1 MGLAVRV
8 AVLKR
13 DTALRAG
20 MEPSRIVAEAV
31 DRGASYADCR
41 LQEAAS
47 SAVEWRDGEVR
58 RAVRGRERGLGV
70 RALVAGAWGVASTN
84 RLDADSVR
92 AAVDAAV
99 RSARA
104 VAKGARHKVR
114 LAPVRAATGRVAW
127 TPRRDALAVPL
138 DEAAALL
145 AAAGKAAAETPTTAS
160 VRLALEASSVTTRFA
175 SSEGAGLETVVPHLM
190 LQVDLTARGD
200 GRMVGYRARL
210 GGTGGWEVVDGG
222 KAEAKAREAAEG
234 GARILRAPPAP
245 AGRMTVVADPDLAGV
260 FAHEA
265 VGHACEADL
274 VLAGESLLA
283 GRIGQRIGSDLVSI
297 VDVGDL
303 PGAFGSMP
311 YDDEG
316 VRAGR
321 KELLTKGVLTS
332 FIHSRET
339 AGELGH
345 APNGGARAESYASR
359 PLVRMS
365 NTLIEAGDLTLE
377 EIVEDVDR
385 GVLAR
390 GTRGGQ
396 VDVAKG
402 SFQFSAQ
409 EAVLIEKGELTTPLA
424 DVSFS
429 GSILET
435 LHAID
440 GVGKDARLA
449 SPGICGKGQMVPVG
463 DGGPHIRIRDCLVGG
478 GA

>member
-1 MGLAVRV
+1 
-8 AVLKR
+8 
-13 DTALRAG
+13 
-20 MEPSRIVAEAV
+20 MEPSRVVAEAV

-41 LQEAAS
+41 LQEIAS
-47 SAVEWRDGEVR
+47 SEVEWRDGEIR
-58 RAVRGRERGLGV
+58 RAVRGRERGIGV
-70 RALVAGAWGVASTN
+70 RALVAGSWGVASTN
-84 RLDADSVR
+84 RIDDASVL

-104 VAKGARHKVR
+104 VAKGSRHKVR
-114 LAPVRAATGRVAW
+114 LAPARAETGRAAW

-145 AAAGKAAAETPTTAS
+145 YAAGKAAAETPTTAS
-160 VRLALEASSVTTRFA
+160 VRLALEASSAITRFA
-175 SSEGAGLETVVPHLM
+175 SSEGADLTTVVPHLM
-190 LQVDLTARGD
+190 LQIDLTARGE
-200 GRMVGYRARL
+200 GRMVAYRARL
-210 GGTGGWEVVDGG
+210 GGTGGWEIVDDG

-245 AGRMTVVADPDLAGV
+245 SGRMTVVADPDLSGV

-265 VGHACEADL
+265 IGHACEADL

-283 GRIGQRIGSDLVSI
+283 GRIGERIGNDLVSI
-297 VDVGDL
+297 VDDGNL
-303 PGAFGSMP
+303 AGAFGSLP

-321 KELLTKGVLTS
+321 KALLTKGILTA

-345 APNGGARAESYASR
+345 EPNGGARAESYAAR

-365 NTLIEAGDLTLE
+365 NTLIEPGDLTLE
-377 EIVEDVDR
+377 EILEGVDH

-409 EAVLIEKGELTTPLA
+409 EAVLIEKGELTTPLS

-429 GSILET
+429 GNILET

-440 GVGKDARLA
+440 GVGRDARLA